1 MSVPASKIA
10 RPDSPHT
17 KRAAPA
23 TSALTRERTRSAW
36 LFLGPTLLVLL
47 LVAGWPL
54 GRTIWFS
61 FTDATLDK
69 IGDSNYQMVG
79 LDNYFGKYG
88 VFNFDTAEGFWK
100 TDWGMA
106 IGNTFKFAIVS
117 VILETILGVVFALVL
132 NAEFKGR
139 AFVRAAVLVPW
150 AIPTIVS
157 AKMWAWMMH
166 DNYGVVNAM
175 LMGAG
180 LIDHKIA
187 WTADPAYA
195 LWSVVLVDVWKT
207 TPFMAL
213 LTLAALQML
222 PRDCY
227 EAAHVDGIHPVR
239 VFFKVTLPLI
249 WPALMVAVIFRLL
262 DALRVFDI
270 IYVMTSNSVD
280 TISMSGFVR
289 REIVDNNYVGFGSAA
304 STVLFLII
312 ASCTLIYL
320 KASRVDLGGKK

>member
-1 MSVPASKIA
+1 MS
-10 RPDSPHT
+10 SP
-17 KRAAPA
+17 K
-23 TSALTRERTRSAW
+23 SALTQERTRSAW
-36 LFLGPTLLVLL
+36 VFLAPTLIVLL

-54 GRTIWFS
+54 SRTIWFS
-61 FTDATLDK
+61 FTDASLDT
-69 IGDSNYQMVG
+69 IGDSTYKMVG
-79 LDNYFGKYG
+79 LANYFGDYG
-88 VFNFDTAEGFWK
+88 VFNFSNPEGFWA

-106 IGNTFKFAIVS
+106 IRNTFKFSIFS
-117 VILETILGVVFALVL
+117 VVLETVLGVVFALVL

-139 AFVRAAVLVPW
+139 ALVRAAVLVPW

-157 AKMWAWMMH
+157 AKMWAWIMH
-166 DNYGVVNAM
+166 DQFGVMNAM
-175 LMGAG
+175 LKSVGI
-180 LIDHKIA
+180 IDSNIA
-187 WTADPAYA
+187 WTADPNYA

-227 EAAHVDGIHPVR
+227 EAAHVDGIHPVK

-289 REIVDNNYVGFGSAA
+289 REIVDNNYVGYGSAA

-312 ASCTLIYL
+312 GACTLIYL
-320 KASRVDLGGKK
+320 KVSRVDLGGKK

>member
-1 MSVPASKIA
+1 MSVP
-10 RPDSPHT
+10 T
-17 KRAAPA
+17 TELVRANDMRTPGSAPA

-36 LFLGPTLLVLL
+36 VFLAPSLLVLL
-47 LVAGWPL
+47 AVAGWPL

-69 IGDSNYQMVG
+69 IGDSNYSMVG
-79 LDNYFGKYG
+79 LANYFGPYG
-88 VFNFDTAEGFWK
+88 VFHFGTAEGFWK

-106 IGNTFKFAIVS
+106 IANTFEFATVS
-117 VILETILGVVFALVL
+117 VVLETVLGVVFALVL

-157 AKMWAWMMH
+157 AKMWAWMLH

-175 LMGAG
+175 LMSAG

-187 WTADPAYA
+187 WTADPSWA

-227 EAAHVDGIHPVR
+227 EAAHVDGIHPVK
-239 VFFKVTLPLI
+239 VFFRVTLPLI

-270 IYVMTSNSVD
+270 IYVMTSNSAD

-312 ASCTLIYL
+312 AACTLIYL
-320 KASRVDLGGKK
+320 KVSRVDLGGKK

>member
-1 MSVPASKIA
+1 MS
-10 RPDSPHT
+10 T
-17 KRAAPA
+17 K
-23 TSALTRERTRSAW
+23 TSELTRERTRSAW
-36 LFLGPTLLVLL
+36 IFLAPTLLVLMV
-47 LVAGWPL
+47 VAGWPL

-61 FTDATLDK
+61 FTDATLEN
-69 IGDSNYQMVG
+69 IGESTYKMVG
-79 LDNYFGKYG
+79 FQNYFGEYG
-88 VFNFDTAEGFWK
+88 VFNLNTVEGFWK

-106 IGNTFKFAIVS
+106 IRNTFTFAFFS
-117 VILETILGVVFALVL
+117 VITETLLGVVFALVL
-132 NAEFKGR
+132 NANFKGR
-139 AFVRAAVLVPW
+139 SFVRAAVLVPW

-157 AKMWAWMMH
+157 AKMWAWIMN
-166 DNYGVVNAM
+166 DQFGVMNA
-175 LMGAG
+175 LLKSAG
-180 LIDHKIA
+180 IIDHNIA
-187 WTADPAYA
+187 WTADPHYA

-213 LTLAALQML
+213 LVLAALQML
-222 PRDCY
+222 PTDCY

-239 VFFKVTLPLI
+239 VFFKVTVPLI

-289 REIVDNNYVGFGSAA
+289 REIVDNNYVGYGSAA

-312 ASCTLIYL
+312 GACTILYL
-320 KASRVDLGGKK
+320 KLSKVDMTGGK

>member
-1 MSVPASKIA
+1 MS
-10 RPDSPHT
+10 T
-17 KRAAPA
+17 K
-23 TSALTRERTRSAW
+23 TSELTRERTRSAW
-36 LFLGPTLLVLL
+36 IFLAPTLLVLA

-54 GRTIWFS
+54 SRTIFFS
-61 FTDATLDK
+61 FTDASLEA
-69 IGDSNYQMVG
+69 IGDSTYNMVG
-79 LDNYFGKYG
+79 FQNYFGEYG
-88 VFNFDTAEGFWK
+88 VFNLNAVEGFWN

-106 IGNTFKFAIVS
+106 IRNTFKFSFFS
-117 VILETILGVVFALVL
+117 VVTETLLGVIFALVL
-132 NAEFKGR
+132 NANFKGR
-139 AFVRAAVLVPW
+139 SFIRAAVLVPW

-157 AKMWAWMMH
+157 AKMWAWIMN
-166 DNYGVVNAM
+166 DQFGVMNA
-175 LMGAG
+175 LLKSAG
-180 LIDHKIA
+180 IIDHNIA
-187 WTADPAYA
+187 WTADPNFA

-213 LTLAALQML
+213 LILAALQML
-222 PRDCY
+222 PTDCY

-239 VFFKVTLPLI
+239 VFFKVTVPLI

-289 REIVDNNYVGFGSAA
+289 REIVDNNYVGYGSAA

-312 ASCTLIYL
+312 GACTVLYL
-320 KASRVDLGGKK
+320 KLAKVDMSK

>member
-1 MSVPASKIA
+1 MPT
-10 RPDSPHT
+10 R
-17 KRAAPA
+17 
-23 TSALTRERTRSAW
+23 TSELTRERTRSAW
-36 LFLGPTLLVLL
+36 IFLAPTLLVLL

-61 FTDATLDK
+61 FTDATLEN
-69 IGDSNYQMVG
+69 IGESSYNMVG
-79 LDNYFGKYG
+79 LQNYWGKYG
-88 VFNFDTAEGFWK
+88 VFNLDAVEGFWN

-106 IGNTFKFAIVS
+106 IRNTFKFSIVS
-117 VILETILGVVFALVL
+117 VVIETILGVIFALVL
-132 NAEFKGR
+132 NANFKGR
-139 AFVRAAVLVPW
+139 SFVRAAVLVPW

-157 AKMWAWMMH
+157 AKMWAWIMH
-166 DNYGVVNAM
+166 DQFGVMNAM
-175 LMGAG
+175 LKGAG
-180 LIDHKIA
+180 IIDHNIA
-187 WTADPAYA
+187 WTADPHYA
-195 LWSVVLVDVWKT
+195 LWSVMLVDVWKT

-222 PRDCY
+222 PTDCY

-289 REIVDNNYVGFGSAA
+289 REIVDNNYVGYGSAA

-312 ASCTLIYL
+312 AVCTLLYL
-320 KASRVDLGGKK
+320 KLSRVDLGGKK

>member
-1 MSVPASKIA
+1 MA
-10 RPDSPHT
+10 T
-17 KRAAPA
+17 K
-23 TSALTRERTRSAW
+23 TSELTRERTRSAW
-36 LFLGPTLLVLL
+36 IFLAPTLIVLL

-61 FTDATLDK
+61 FTDATLEN
-69 IGDSNYQMVG
+69 IGESTYNMVG
-79 LDNYFGKYG
+79 LQNYFGKYG
-88 VFNFDTAEGFWK
+88 VFNLDAVEGFWK

-106 IGNTFKFAIVS
+106 IRNTFSFAIVS
-117 VILETILGVVFALVL
+117 VVLETVLGVIFALVL
-132 NAEFKGR
+132 NANFKGR

-157 AKMWAWMMH
+157 AKMWAWIMN
-166 DNYGVVNAM
+166 DQFGVMNA
-175 LMGAG
+175 LLRSAG
-180 LIDHKIA
+180 IIDHNIA

-222 PRDCY
+222 PTDCY

-289 REIVDNNYVGFGSAA
+289 REIVDNNYVGYGSAA

-312 ASCTLIYL
+312 AACTLLYL
-320 KASRVDLGGKK
+320 KLSRVDLGGKK

>member
-1 MSVPASKIA
+1 MS
-10 RPDSPHT
+10 SP
-17 KRAAPA
+17 P
-23 TSALTRERTRSAW
+23 SAHTRERTRSAW
-36 LFLGPTLLVLL
+36 IFLAPTLIVLA

-61 FTDATLDK
+61 FTDASLDS
-69 IGDSNYQMVG
+69 IGDSSYKWVG
-79 LDNYFGKYG
+79 LANYFGEYG
-88 VFNFDTAEGFWK
+88 VFNFAAAQGFWN

-106 IGNTFKFAIVS
+106 IRNTFKFAVVS
-117 VILETILGVVFALVL
+117 VVLETVLGVVFALVL
-132 NAEFKGR
+132 NANFKGR

-157 AKMWAWMMH
+157 AKMWAWIMH
-166 DNYGVVNAM
+166 DQFGVLNAM
-175 LMGAG
+175 LKSWGV
-180 LIDHKIA
+180 IDTNVA
-187 WTADPAYA
+187 WTADPDFA

-207 TPFMAL
+207 TPFMTL

-227 EAAHVDGIHPVR
+227 EAAHVDGIHPIT

-289 REIVDNNYVGFGSAA
+289 REIVDNNYVGYGSAA

-312 ASCTLIYL
+312 GACTLLYL
-320 KASRVDLGGKK
+320 KISRVDLGGKK

>member
-1 MSVPASKIA
+1 MS
-10 RPDSPHT
+10 
-17 KRAAPA
+17 APQ
-23 TSALTRERTRSAW
+23 SDLTRERTRSAW
-36 LFLGPTLLVLL
+36 IFLAPTLIVLL

-61 FTDATLDK
+61 FTDATLEN
-69 IGDSNYQMVG
+69 IGESTYHMVG
-79 LDNYFGKYG
+79 LDNYFGAYG
-88 VFNFDTAEGFWK
+88 VFNLTVGDGFWK

-106 IGNTFKFAIVS
+106 VRNTFAFAIVS
-117 VILETILGVVFALVL
+117 VVLETLLGVVFALVL

-157 AKMWAWMMH
+157 AKMWAWIMH
-166 DNYGVVNAM
+166 DQFGVMNAM
-175 LMGAG
+175 LKSWGV
-180 LIDHKIA
+180 IDTNVA
-187 WTADPAYA
+187 WTADPDFA

-222 PRDCY
+222 PKDCY

-270 IYVMTSNSVD
+270 IYVMTSNSVS

-289 REIVDNNYVGFGSAA
+289 REIVDNNYVGYGSAA

-312 ASCTLIYL
+312 AACTLTYL
-320 KASRVDLGGKK
+320 KVSRVDLGGDKK

>member
-1 MSVPASKIA
+1 MRA
-10 RPDSPHT
+10 R
-17 KRAAPA
+17 
-23 TSALTRERTRSAW
+23 TSELTRERTRSAW
-36 LFLGPTLLVLL
+36 IFLAPTLLVLL

-61 FTDATLDK
+61 FTDATLEN
-69 IGDSNYQMVG
+69 IGESSYNMVG
-79 LDNYFGKYG
+79 LQNYFGKYG
-88 VFNFDTAEGFWK
+88 VFNLEAVEGFWN

-106 IGNTFKFAIVS
+106 IRNTFKFSIVS
-117 VILETILGVVFALVL
+117 VVIETILGVIFALVL
-132 NAEFKGR
+132 NANFKGR
-139 AFVRAAVLVPW
+139 SFVRAAVLVPW

-157 AKMWAWMMH
+157 AKMWAWIMH
-166 DNYGVVNAM
+166 DQFGVMNA
-175 LMGAG
+175 LLKGAG
-180 LIDHKIA
+180 IIDHSIA
-187 WTADPAYA
+187 WTADPHYA
-195 LWSVVLVDVWKT
+195 LWSVMLVDVWKT

-222 PRDCY
+222 PTDCY

-289 REIVDNNYVGFGSAA
+289 REIVDNNYVGYGSAA

-312 ASCTLIYL
+312 AACTLLYL
-320 KASRVDLGGKK
+320 KLSRVDLGGKK

>member
-1 MSVPASKIA
+1 MSVPATDLA
-10 RPDSPHT
+10 RPVPT
-17 KRAAPA
+17 RTTRVAP
-23 TSALTRERTRSAW
+23 TSELTRERTRSAW
-36 LFLGPTLLVLL
+36 VFLAPTLLVLL

-79 LDNYFGKYG
+79 LANYFGPYG
-88 VFNFDTAEGFWK
+88 VFDFGTPDGFWQ
-100 TDWGMA
+100 TDWGKA

-117 VILETILGVVFALVL
+117 VVLETFLGVVFALVL

-175 LMGAG
+175 LMSVG

-289 REIVDNNYVGFGSAA
+289 REIVDNNYVGLGSAA

-312 ASCTLIYL
+312 AACTLIYL
-320 KASRVDLGGKK
+320 KASRVDLGGNK

>member
-1 MSVPASKIA
+1 MSSQ
-10 RPDSPHT
+10 
-17 KRAAPA
+17 
-23 TSALTRERTRSAW
+23 TSELTRERTRSAW
-36 LFLGPTLLVLL
+36 IFLAPTLIVLA

-61 FTDATLDK
+61 FTDASLESMSD
-69 IGDSNYQMVG
+69 GSYNMVG
-79 LDNYFGKYG
+79 LANYFGDFG
-88 VFNFDTAEGFWK
+88 VFNFGAVEGFWK
-100 TDWGMA
+100 TDWGFA
-106 IGNTFKFAIVS
+106 ISNTFKFAIVS
-117 VILETILGVVFALVL
+117 VVLETVLGVVFALVL

-139 AFVRAAVLVPW
+139 AIVRAAVLVPW

-157 AKMWAWMMH
+157 AKMWAWIMH
-166 DNYGVVNAM
+166 DQFGVMNAM
-175 LMGAG
+175 LRSAG
-180 LIDHKIA
+180 IIDHNIA
-187 WTADPAYA
+187 WTADPHYA

-227 EAAHVDGIHPVR
+227 EAAHVDGIHPIK

-312 ASCTLIYL
+312 AACTLLYL
-320 KASRVDLGGKK
+320 KISRVDLGGKK